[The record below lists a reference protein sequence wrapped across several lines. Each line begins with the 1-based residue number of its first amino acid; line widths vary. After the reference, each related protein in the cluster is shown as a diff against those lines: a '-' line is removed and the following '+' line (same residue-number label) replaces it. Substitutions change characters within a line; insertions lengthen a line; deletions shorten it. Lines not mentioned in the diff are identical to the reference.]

1 MSYRLHPTKNK
12 HLKASDPKWYQ
23 VTIGRGDDRETDVI
37 QFDSP
42 AEAQL
47 YDNELK
53 RVHRPNIQTVTAAT
67 FDEMLP
73 DFLQYYK
80 NELERRPRAIDA
92 WLQGWKNL
100 KPHFGK
106 LKPNHLTASL
116 IEMYKAHRLSQ
127 KAGIRK
133 NLVCKRTVQK
143 ELNVLSG
150 FVKYAVDKQLC
161 RPLTFKI
168 KGFLKKHTEAAPV
181 IPPTPEQVAG
191 LFKQIKKTEF
201 LDLYQSLYYTGC
213 RSEEIR
219 TLQRKHVYLEWNVIT
234 VFGKGGKWRIIPI
247 VGPYV
252 PIITRLCKDEKG
264 EGKEPEDYILVN
276 PHTGKP
282 FSPNIGRLDAAG
294 KKAGIQTHLTP
305 HVLRK
310 CFSTHCIHWGCD
322 MRTLQMILGH
332 ADVKTTEK
340 YTFLP
345 PSILAAKL
353 SSFGELNIV
362 NKEVEQNQVFVQRT
376 KELPDNYQINHIVAP
391 TVNGL

>member
-1 MSYRLHPTKNK
+1 MSIRLHPTKNK
-12 HLKASDPKWYQ
+12 HLKPGEWQWYQ
-23 VTIGRGDDRETDVI
+23 IVTGRGKDRETDVL
-37 QFDSP
+37 QFESR
-42 AEAQL
+42 AAAQMC
-47 YDNELK
+47 DNELK
-53 RVHRPNIQTVTAAT
+53 RIHRPDIQTVVAAT
-67 FDEMLP
+67 FEQMLP
-73 DFLQYYK
+73 DFLLYYE
-80 NELERRPRAIDA
+80 NELERRPRAIEA
-92 WLQGWKNL
+92 WLQGWNNL
-100 KPHFGK
+100 KPHFGH
-106 LKPNHLTASL
+106 LKPNHLTPSL
-116 IEMYKAHRLSQ
+116 IELYKAHRLKQ
-127 KAGIRK
+127 KAGIRS

-143 ELNVLSG
+143 ELHVLSG
-150 FVKYAVDKQLC
+150 IVKYATDKNLC
-161 RPLTFKI
+161 EPLTFKI
-168 KGFLKKHTEAAPV
+168 RGFLKKHTEAAPV
-181 IPPTPEQVAG
+181 IPPTPEQVAE
-191 LFKQIKKTEF
+191 LFKKIKRTDY

-213 RSEEIR
+213 RSEEMR

-252 PIITRLCKDEKG
+252 PIITRLCKDKKG
-264 EGKEPEDYILVN
+264 EAKNPEDYILTN

-294 KKAGIQTHLTP
+294 KAAGIQTHITP

-353 SSFGELNIV
+353 SSFGELKTTNA
-362 NKEVEQNQVFVQRT
+362 KTEQNQLFAQCT
-376 KELPDNYQINHIVAP
+376 NKTPDNYQINQLVS
-391 TVNGL
+391 T